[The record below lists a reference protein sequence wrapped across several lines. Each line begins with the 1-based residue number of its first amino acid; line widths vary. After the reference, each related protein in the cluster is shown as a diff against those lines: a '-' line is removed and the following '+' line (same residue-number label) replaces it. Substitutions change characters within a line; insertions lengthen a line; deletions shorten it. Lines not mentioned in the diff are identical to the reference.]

1 MAKHIHSKTS
11 SVAAEEEGFEVVAKT
26 CHMMSYDDDPEMP
39 TDAEDQTVGLDDGD
53 DNFAASTTTN
63 VDRRSGCTMKRW
75 SIGAT
80 AMSVFLIA
88 IVVAL
93 VVIKQPAADDN
104 TSVVAAAAKRV
115 ANNNLL
121 ASECC
126 VNTAT
131 NTCHAIDKCNK
142 KEKECQKCNKKT
154 SDEYAWMLPGGG
166 VPPEPREPDITGG
179 ETTDGAGGTIENPCC
194 AIVDTN
200 TCHENNKCNEKQRN
214 CENKKCQKNGTAV
227 WKVPSQ
233 QSPAPTSNPTS
244 SPTTEAPSK
253 APTSEP
259 TPSPTKNNSVP
270 ATPAPTA
277 APTATSTTVDNDPT
291 VYEYTD
297 TGKSCSIG
305 GGNNV
310 QGPTPLADKSN
321 VVVEFWAWGD
331 SPYDFL
337 VDTCLDKNG
346 DPSTCKD
353 CAKKNSEI
361 DEIPWPNTC
370 TFEGDDFKC
379 VKDSII
385 PFMNRKMNNGVGAFQ
400 VHLGDILKGTNSAA
414 NSRRCTT
421 ASFDSRAKLF
431 EPAKNFMLINGDNE
445 SNECMGYDI
454 TKPSDPIR
462 TMWRDRFGKYAF
474 TSDFPGGGRPTVSRM
489 EGNEE
494 IFGFQYKKVAFFG
507 LDYPQGDTYIT
518 TNAPVDLNA
527 KFVKESLA
535 SDTSCELKSIV
546 IFTHVD
552 PEKAVDDELGD
563 YFKRCGVL
571 PILTAVGNA
580 HPKTYCLTKKDERLK
595 LTVEAFQSGPVLVS
609 ILRDSGE
616 NGGDYFHVA
625 DSDLKDSNSDCPN
638 FS

>member
-1 MAKHIHSKTS
+1 MAKHNHSKTS
-11 SVAAEEEGFEVVAKT
+11 SVAAEEEGFEVVVANT
-26 CHMMSYDDDPEMP
+26 CHMSNDDDPEMP
-39 TDAEDQTVGLDDGD
+39 TDAADQTVGLDDGD

-63 VDRRSGCTMKRW
+63 NGRKNGGMVKRW

-80 AMSVFLIA
+80 ATAFLLT
-88 IVVAL
+88 IVVAAL
-93 VVIKQPAADDN
+93 AVTKQPSNNISAN
-104 TSVVAAAAKRV
+104 AAAAKRV

-121 ASECC
+121 AECC

-131 NTCHAIDKCNK
+131 NMCHATDKCNK

-154 SDEYAWMLPGGG
+154 SDEYAWKLSGGG
-166 VPPEPREPDITGG
+166 APPEPREPDIASSSA
-179 ETTDGAGGTIENPCC
+179 ECC
-194 AIVDTN
+194 VNTATN
-200 TCHENNKCNEKQRN
+200 TCHATDKCNDKEKECKR
-214 CENKKCQKNGTAV
+214 CNKKTSDVYAWMSPEAEGGE
-227 WKVPSQ
+227 VP
-233 QSPAPTSNPTS
+233 PK
-244 SPTTEAPSK
+244 PS
-253 APTSEP
+253 
-259 TPSPTKNNSVP
+259 
-270 ATPAPTA
+270 
-277 APTATSTTVDNDPT
+277 DNDPT
-291 VYEYTD
+291 GYEYTD

-310 QGPTPLADKSN
+310 QGPTPLSDKSN

-331 SPYDFL
+331 SPYDFM
-337 VDTCLDKNG
+337 VDTCLDENG
-346 DPSTCKD
+346 DPSTCKG

-361 DEIPWPNTC
+361 DKIPWPNTC

-385 PFMNRKMNNGVGAFQ
+385 PFTNRKMNDGDGAFQ

-445 SNECMGYDI
+445 SNECKGYDI

-462 TMWRDRFGKYAF
+462 TMWRERFGKYAF

-527 KFVKESLA
+527 KFVKETLA

-546 IFTHVD
+546 IFTHVA
-552 PEKAVDDELGD
+552 PEKAVDEELDD
-563 YFKRCGVL
+563 YFKRCEVL
-571 PILTAVGNA
+571 PILIAVGNA
-580 HPKTYCLTKKDERLK
+580 HPKTYCLTKKDERLT

-609 ILRDSGE
+609 IVRDPGE